1 VLLALLTQTISAWVK
16 WRLAASAGLIGLFF
30 IPSVFAAILNEMLE
44 THWGN
49 ILSLGMLIRNV
60 WAGLFGTFV
69 RQVGEVREM
78 RRGVVIRQVLMT
90 EPPLWASWVV
100 LFLICALCLWLLSR
114 KVKAYEVVK

>member
-1 VLLALLTQTISAWVK
+1 
-16 WRLAASAGLIGLFF
+16 
-30 IPSVFAAILNEMLE
+30 
-44 THWGN
+44 
-49 ILSLGMLIRNV
+49 MLIRNV

-90 EPPLWASWVV
+90 EPPLWASWLV